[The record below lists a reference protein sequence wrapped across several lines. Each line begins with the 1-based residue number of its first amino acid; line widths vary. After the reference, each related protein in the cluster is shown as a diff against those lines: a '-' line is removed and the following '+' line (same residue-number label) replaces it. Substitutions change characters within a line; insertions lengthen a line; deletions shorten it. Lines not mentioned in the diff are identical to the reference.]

1 MTATNMVNIELPRED
16 LRFLAEHVERE
27 VSQLH
32 HELVHTDDRRM
43 HGEIVHD
50 LERLS
55 RIAQQL
61 KRLV

>member
-1 MTATNMVNIELPRED
+1 MAATNLVNIDLPRED

-32 HELVHTDDRRM
+32 RELVHTDDRQM
-43 HGEIVHD
+43 HHEIVHD

-55 RIAQQL
+55 RIA
-61 KRLV
+61 